1 MELPPYSVVKHTAQ
15 GYVARLKNPKT
26 GRPTNVALW
35 TRNERV
41 PKSKRT
47 RAEARRRAPDR
58 VAAYI
63 GQLTMVSAISAGA
76 VSTVRDFFAVAHDD
90 PGARGKLSPDTLKLR
105 VFSLELFRSFLASA
119 GVNDFSPVADITR
132 QHIEEYKRK
141 LAKGGIRTPEGN
153 RSRPASERSIVRHVG
168 IVKRAFNYALQ
179 DRELIGL
186 KSSPAKHV
194 TTRLWKNVHEQRQ
207 VVRDRSI
214 SDETFQTLLAASLDS
229 RAPFYMH
236 AALTVM
242 SETGVR
248 RGELVSARW
257 DGIQESGAGAMLRV
271 SGKTGIRLIPLLD
284 STVAYLD
291 QWRARLHDL
300 GIRSP
305 WILCNENGTPLNPT
319 SLNQAFRRIRNRLGI
334 DPSVRLYGL
343 RHRYAHKLAKRAPMN
358 TVAAAMG
365 HADIRTT
372 SIYTFTDVETQAEVI
387 RQAFQDA
394 G

>member
-1 MELPPYSVVKHTAQ
+1 MELPAFSVVKHSTQ
-15 GYVARLKNPKT
+15 GFVARLKNPKT

-35 TRNERV
+35 DKADGV

-58 VAAYI
+58 VAAYL
-63 GQLTMVSAISAGA
+63 GQIKIVSAVSAGA
-76 VSTVRDFFAVAHDD
+76 VSTVTEFFQVAAED

-105 VFSLELFRSFLASA
+105 QFSLELFRSFLSSA

-132 QHIEEYKRK
+132 EHVEEFKRSM
-141 LAKGGIRTPEGN
+141 AKGGIRTPKGN
-153 RSRPASERSIVRHVG
+153 RSRPASERSIVRHVQ

-186 KSSPAKHV
+186 TSSPAKHV
-194 TTRLWKNVHEQRQ
+194 TTKLWNSIHEQRQ

-214 SDETFQTLLAASLDS
+214 DDETFQTLLDASLDPS
-229 RAPFYMH
+229 APFYMH
-236 AALTVM
+236 AVLTFM
-242 SETGVR
+242 AETGMR

-271 SGKTGIRLIPLLD
+271 SGKTGVRLIPLLD

-291 QWRARLHDL
+291 EWRARLDDL

-305 WILCNENGTPLNPT
+305 WIVCNENGTPLNPT
-319 SLNQAFRRIRNRLGI
+319 SLNQAFRRIRIRLGL

-343 RHRYAHKLAKRAPMN
+343 RHRYAHKLAEHAPMN

-365 HADIRTT
+365 HTDIRTT
-372 SIYTFTDVETQAEVI
+372 SIYTFTDVETQAHVI